1 MKLSSLFVLLLSHLI
16 VIAKSSQDPSQGVP
30 KDLSIKDN
38 GDDFG
43 GLHELDVLGDQSP
56 DVPQALSIEEDFEGK
71 EMMELRE
78 LRRGG
83 KKSRWSNRRS
93 SRWSTKSSKS
103 KRWNNNWWHGGGRWP
118 SKSSKSK
125 KWNNHHWGW
134 KYDDDDD
141 WYGHQWGGRWS
152 NGKWRNKNLFD

>member
-38 GDDFG
+38 GDNFG
-43 GLHELDVLGDQSP
+43 GLHELDVLGDSP
-56 DVPQALSIEEDFEGK
+56 DVPQALSIEEDGEGK

-93 SRWSTKSSKS
+93 SRWS
-103 KRWNNNWWHGGGRWP
+103 R
-118 SKSSKSK
+118 
-125 KWNNHHWGW
+125 
-134 KYDDDDD
+134 KYFTHFGI
-141 WYGHQWGGRWS
+141 WV
-152 NGKWRNKNLFD
+152 